1 MPPKLLTTAI
11 LGSLL
16 ALVGLPSSA
25 QQDRLPAPPPPPLP
39 SPSGFAGPPGTGR
52 SLGPGDFGGDVEAL
66 QLALDR
72 NGIDPGP
79 IDGDYGPMTSAA
91 VSQFQ
96 AWYDLPVTGIAGP
109 ATLDILGI
117 DEVSDNLDYALNE
130 DLPYVAAITE
140 SSRKL
145 GQVQQSFG
153 NARLDSA
160 RQGEFISIGRYSSRS
175 AAAERVREARRLGF
189 DARTL
194 YQR

>member
-1 MPPKLLTTAI
+1 MPSKLLTTAVV
-11 LGSLL
+11 GSLL

-25 QQDRLPAPPPPPLP
+25 QTLLPAPPPPPLP
-39 SPSGFAGPPGTGR
+39 SPSGFTGPPGTGR

-96 AWYDLPVTGIAGP
+96 AWYDLPVTGVAGP

-117 DEVSDNLDYALNE
+117 DEVSNNLDYALND

-140 SSRKL
+140 SSSKL
-145 GQVQQSFG
+145 GQVQRSFG
-153 NARLDSA
+153 NATLDSV

-175 AAAERVREARRLGF
+175 AAAARVREARRLGF